1 MARGRMVL
9 VSGLAVTGLVI
20 GVGAAL
26 ASSARDDG
34 PVSRD
39 PVSDPAAEAAATKP
53 PAVAPA
59 AVSTPATSTGP
70 GTRTTPTPAPTPT
83 PTPAPTDGGAQSAR
97 RVEISNPERLGGK
110 PVLVRVGDE
119 VVVHLSEQ
127 AGSTGYAWSVV
138 TVPEILASAGDKVTG
153 PPENPSRPLVGAPGT
168 HSFAFRAVASG
179 TGRLS
184 VALRRPWEPTPVK
197 TVVLTLTAHP

>member
-1 MARGRMVL
+1 MVL

-26 ASSARDDG
+26 ASVRDDG
-34 PVSRD
+34 PVRSD
-39 PVSDPAAEAAATKP
+39 PVSDPAAETTAERTPAKT

-59 AVSTPATSTGP
+59 AVSAPVTSTGP
-70 GTRTTPTPAPTPT
+70 GTKTTPTPK
-83 PTPAPTDGGAQSAR
+83 PADDGTQSAR

-127 AGSTGYAWSVV
+127 AGSTGYSWSAV
-138 TVPEILASAGDKVTG
+138 TVPEILSSAGDKVTG

-168 HSFAFRAVASG
+168 HSFSFRAVAPG

-184 VALRRPWEPTPVK
+184 LALRRPWEPTPVK
-197 TVVLTLTAHP
+197 TVVVTLTAHP